1 MKKTII
7 KRRKRV
13 VAPANGNFT
22 PSPAP
27 APQSVDSVRLHTAQH
42 HIHMNGSQVDAEMS
56 DLNSLQASSSN
67 QDQRHFP
74 PPVDFT
80 TFRSGNQ
87 DSTTPVASMQNPTAP
102 PFENSNAQQRKR
114 SLSQT
119 MDVDSP
125 EGRGHSSIRSILNR
139 QNGSGEVPIEP
150 SLLALGGGSG
160 SAADMPAEE
169 RRRQL
174 GERRNLIEKEM
185 KRLQGELEICS
196 LEIERCDAIITE
208 STAIS
213 TARAVRAVAET

>member
-27 APQSVDSVRLHTAQH
+27 APQSVDSVRLRTAQH
-42 HIHMNGSQVDAEMS
+42 NVHMNGSQVDAEMS
-56 DLNSLQASSSN
+56 DVNSLQASSSN
-67 QDQRHFP
+67 HQDQRHFP

-87 DSTTPVASMQNPTAP
+87 DSTAAP
-102 PFENSNAQQRKR
+102 PFENPHAQQRKR

-150 SLLALGGGSG
+150 SLLALGGSG
-160 SAADMPAEE
+160 NAVDMPAEE

-174 GERRNLIEKEM
+174 GERRNLIEREM
-185 KRLQGELEICS
+185 KRLQDELETCS
-196 LEIERCDAIITE
+196 LEIERCDAIIAE
-208 STAIS
+208 GTAIS
-213 TARAVRAVAET
+213 TARAVHTVAET